1 MIITLKTTS
10 RDTAGRFTNYYPEGL
25 TIPPKASIGLVNMS
39 FELVKGLTLDANNN
53 NFEIKV
59 GPQTAYTTITLTP
72 NTYETVQDFIDEFQT
87 KLTAFFTEQDS
98 HIQSLF
104 PPADQ
109 KVTVTAADVI
119 EINLVFEAT
128 SQDLDTWNTTA
139 VAGGQSVNVYDNS
152 VGLDLEGDTGYYLNK
167 DPTATIDVAY
177 VASYA
182 AGGGGP
188 TLNPKTFILGAHN
201 KTGAETNMS
210 AKVKWVL
217 RASPEAVADTQY
229 VALADAYGQVV
240 SAAAIQVVMDYSA
253 GTFDILERRSLD
265 DVLTSILAGP
275 AVAIVAGQEVEIK
288 IIEFAIDEEEEHL
301 ALYFVN
307 DTAINVSTTTTD
319 RYLIKRDANLYPIW
333 SPAEG
338 ATINSIP
345 TGAGTEP
352 SGAIAGT
359 IGGTG
364 ATAPEITAAGT
375 GYKIGDLLVQS
386 ASTGTGTLASFY
398 VDEINVAT
406 GAVTDILAHNVGTG
420 HAVDDVLSFTA
431 AHAGGA
437 GCQITVKAVVSSFT
451 NLVGGS
457 GYASGA
463 ATITADGGTTVGGT
477 CTIVAAA
484 GAVTAVTVT
493 GGGSNWNT
501 AATGRLKIEQPG
513 QDDCTIDIDPTGL
526 FNNNCQHVE
535 NLQATFTQWQD
546 GIKPLVRENTTTLQI
561 PAGLMEITHL
571 NHLYRDAAMPITGN
585 GAIQDEDARPPIIHV
600 QVDDFQLESREGQT
614 DTFGGV
620 NGKTIGVVCGGSE
633 APTSTTQEGFFFKE
647 QFNIVYNKL
656 ENPQTNTHNEL
667 TCRLTD
673 ASNIPLTQIK
683 HPVTIHLDLKPEIK

>member
-39 FELVKGLTLDANNN
+39 FELAKGLTLDATNNT
-53 NFEIKV
+53 FQIKV
-59 GPQTAYTTITLTP
+59 GPQTTYTTITLTAA
-72 NTYETVQDFIDEFQT
+72 TYETVQDFIDEFQIQ
-87 KLTAFFTEQDS
+87 LTAFFTAQDS

-109 KVTVTAADVI
+109 KVTVTAADII

-128 SQDLDTWNTTA
+128 SQDLDTWNTETDL
-139 VAGGQSVNVYDNS
+139 NVYDNS
-152 VGLDLEGDTGYYLNK
+152 VGDLLAGDTGYYLNT

-177 VASYA
+177 VSSYD
-182 AGGGGP
+182 AGGAAS
-188 TLNPKTFILGAHN
+188 TDDFILGAHN

-240 SAAAIQVVMDYSA
+240 SAAAIQVVIDYTA
-253 GTFDILERRSLD
+253 GTFDILERRSQD
-265 DVLTSILAGP
+265 DALTSILAGP
-275 AVAIVAGQEVEIK
+275 AVAIVAGQELEIK

-364 ATAPEITAAGT
+364 VTAPEISAAGT

-386 ASTGTGTLASFY
+386 GSTGTGTLAQFY
-398 VDEINVAT
+398 VDEITAAT
-406 GAVTDILAHNVGTG
+406 GAVTGILAHNVGTG
-420 HAVDDVLSFTA
+420 HAVDDVISFTA
-431 AHAGGA
+431 APAGGA

-463 ATITADGGTTVGGT
+463 ATISTDGGSTVAGT
-477 CTIVAAA
+477 CTIVAVA
-484 GAVTAVTVT
+484 GEVTTVTVT
-493 GGGSNWNT
+493 DGGSNWDT
-501 AATGRLKIEQPG
+501 AATGTIKIEQPG
-513 QDDCTIDIDPTGL
+513 QDDCTIDIDPDGL

-585 GAIQDEDARPPIIHV
+585 GAIQAENDRPPIIHV

-633 APTSTTQEGFFFKE
+633 APTATTQEGFFFKE

-683 HPVTIHLDLKPEIK
+683 HPVTIHLDLKPEII